1 MRRAI
6 QTREGPHRM
15 SLATPRDLFIH
26 DLSDMLS
33 AENIIRGMLGEV
45 IKETKVPDHKKAFQ
59 DHLKETEA
67 HIKNL
72 QSVFKTIGEQPE
84 PIVCHGAEGLK
95 KEHDSLKEEKPTG
108 HVLEMGLLGGASKTE
123 HYEIASYT
131 DLVQMAKDL
140 GEPDAARLLK
150 VNLDQEKAMSKTLET
165 LSKAVGQDYKT
176 MVKSTKATNG
186 AAKTGSAS
194 RAKATSKKS

>member
-1 MRRAI
+1 
-6 QTREGPHRM
+6 M

-45 IKETKVPDHKKAFQ
+45 IKETKVADHKKAFQ
-59 DHLKETEA
+59 EHLKETEGQ
-67 HIKNL
+67 IKNL
-72 QSVFKTIGEQPE
+72 QAVFKTIGEQAE

-140 GEPDAARLLK
+140 GEPEAAKLLK
-150 VNLDQEKAMSKTLET
+150 ENLDQEKAMSKQLET
-165 LSKAVGQDYKT
+165 LSKAVGKDYKA
-176 MVKSTKATNG
+176 MTKATKASNG
-186 AAKTGSAS
+186 RATSAS
-194 RAKATSKKS
+194 GSKARVTSKRS

>member
-1 MRRAI
+1 
-6 QTREGPHRM
+6 M

-33 AENIIRGMLGEV
+33 AENIIRGMLTEV
-45 IKETKVPDHKKAFQ
+45 ISETKEPEHKKAFQ
-59 DHLKETEA
+59 RHLKETEG

-72 QSVFKTIGEQPE
+72 QTVFKTIGEQPE

-95 KEHDSLKEEKPTG
+95 KEHDSLKEEKPRG

-123 HYEIASYT
+123 HYEIASYS

-140 GEPDAARLLK
+140 GEPDAAKLLK
-150 VNLDQEKAMSKTLET
+150 ANLDQEKEMAKTLET
-165 LSKAVGQDYKT
+165 LSKAVGKE
-176 MVKSTKATNG
+176 VKAEVKAAKSTSANG
-186 AAKTGSAS
+186 RAKTGGTA
-194 RAKATSKKS
+194 RAAARK

>member
-1 MRRAI
+1 
-6 QTREGPHRM
+6 M

-33 AENIIRGMLGEV
+33 AENIIRGMLTEV
-45 IKETKVPDHKKAFQ
+45 ISETKEPEHKKAFQ
-59 DHLKETEA
+59 HHLRETEG

-72 QSVFKTIGEQPE
+72 QAVFKAIGEQPE

-95 KEHDSLKEEKPTG
+95 KEHDSLKEEKPSG

-123 HYEIASYT
+123 HYEIASYS

-140 GEPDAARLLK
+140 GETDAAKLLK
-150 VNLDQEKAMSKTLET
+150 ENLDQEKAMAKTLET
-165 LSKAVGQDYKT
+165 LSKAVGKEVKAE
-176 MVKSTKATNG
+176 MNASKSTTANG
-186 AAKTGSAS
+186 RAKTGGK
-194 RAKATSKKS
+194 AKAAART

>member
-1 MRRAI
+1 
-6 QTREGPHRM
+6 M

-59 DHLKETEA
+59 EHLKETEG

-72 QSVFKTIGEQPE
+72 QAVFKSIGEQPE

-140 GEPDAARLLK
+140 GEPEAAKLLK
-150 VNLDQEKAMSKTLET
+150 ENLDQEKAMSKTLET
-165 LSKAVGQDYKT
+165 LSKAVGKDYKA
-176 MVKSTKATNG
+176 MTKATTASNG
-186 AAKTGSAS
+186 RATSAS
-194 RAKATSKKS
+194 GSKAKATSKKS